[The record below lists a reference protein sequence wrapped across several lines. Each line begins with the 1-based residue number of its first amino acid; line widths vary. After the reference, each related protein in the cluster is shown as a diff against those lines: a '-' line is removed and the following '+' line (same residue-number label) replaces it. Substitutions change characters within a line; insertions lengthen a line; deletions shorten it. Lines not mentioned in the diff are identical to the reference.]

1 VPSRF
6 PLFTDEIIAGP
17 LIKALVARGWDV
29 ERAVDVFG
37 EKTDDEVLFAHT
49 AEQGRIFVT
58 ADQPAEAIAIRWL
71 REGRTFHGMIRCP
84 QGITVAELLTRLRL
98 RPTSHVLKAP
108 AEPYDWAF
116 AHLDR

>member
-1 VPSRF
+1 MPSRF
-6 PLFTDEIIAGP
+6 PLFTDENIAGL

-49 AEQGRIFVT
+49 AEQGRVFVT

-71 REGRTFHGMIRCP
+71 REGRAFHGMIRCP
-84 QGITVAELLTRLRL
+84 QGASAVNQC
-98 RPTSHVLKAP
+98 P
-108 AEPYDWAF
+108 
-116 AHLDR
+116 DRRRRTAGGASALSEAGSRA